1 MILRKLNLAPRS
13 ALCFGIFCLMIVAL
27 GVLALRQAALLNTAE
42 KFIEENVLPSVKLL
56 GSLDRE
62 FVGIRGNNARLR
74 NPLEPQDRKTKALS
88 DIQQSRALIA
98 GFSDAL
104 GKLIV
109 TPQGRQAF
117 DELNKAISDY
127 QTAQN
132 HYLASVA
139 AGNFEEAVTISN
151 GEMKN
156 EADQVENTLKK
167 LIGIN
172 DGKAE
177 RAGNQA
183 DDAYQQTLWMVGI
196 FIAVGVI
203 ATLLLAWL
211 YTRSL
216 TGPINESLNIAQRI
230 AANDLSK
237 DIPHSGS
244 DEAARLIAALAAMQT
259 NLRGALTLIGDSST
273 QLAATSEEMHAVTE
287 DASRTIQRQSNEI
300 EMAATAVNQ
309 MSAAV
314 EEVASNAAS
323 ASEVTSQSS
332 TAAMAGRAQVDE
344 TVTAINLMVSK
355 VQLTSTEVQGLAVMA
370 TDISKVLDVIRAIA
384 EQTNLLALNAAIE
397 AARAGEAGRGFA
409 VVADEVRALQQ
420 STREIEQMVGSIQ
433 TGTGNAV
440 TAMEQT
446 SVQAHKTL
454 EMANGAGKA
463 LLEITESISQINE
476 RNLMIATA
484 AEEQA
489 QVAREVDRSL
499 VSIRDLSS
507 QTSDGSNQTA
517 IATAEL
523 SKLAAGLNRLTMLH
537 KDIAQLNALT
547 AENLTYGHSSGT
559 IQDKKAFVADLE
571 TGKSAFNTLQMLN
584 QKITLSGDVALVRNH
599 FSAEAVN
606 SGKVVPTEI
615 ENFQIW
621 QKQKGQWLLIG
632 RQAFRF

>member
-27 GVLALRQAALLNTAE
+27 GLLALRQAALLNTAE
-42 KFIEENVLPSVKLL
+42 KFIETNVLPSVKLL

-62 FVGIRGNNARLR
+62 FIGIRGNNARLR
-74 NPLEPQDRKTKALS
+74 NPLEPQDRRTKALS
-88 DIQQSRALIA
+88 DIQQARSLIA
-98 GFSDAL
+98 GLSDSL
-104 GKLIV
+104 SKLIV

-117 DELNKAISDY
+117 DELRKANADY
-127 QTAQN
+127 QTAQDR
-132 HYLASVA
+132 YLASVA
-139 AGNFEEAVTISN
+139 AGNLEGAVAISN
-151 GEMKN
+151 GDMKVA
-156 EADQVENTLKK
+156 ADQVENTLKK

-172 DGKAE
+172 DSKAE
-177 RAGNQA
+177 KAGDQA
-183 DDAYQQTLWMVGI
+183 ESAYQQTLLMVSI

-203 ATLLLAWL
+203 TTLLLAWM

-216 TGPINESLNIAQRI
+216 TQPIGESLNIAQRI

-237 DIPHSGS
+237 DIPQDGS
-244 DEAARLIAALAAMQT
+244 DEAARLIAALALMQA
-259 NLRGALTLIGDSST
+259 NLRSALTLIGDSST

-355 VQLTSTEVQGLAVMA
+355 VQITSTEVQGLAVMA

-409 VVADEVRALQQ
+409 VVADEVRALAHRTQQ

-463 LLEITESISQINE
+463 LLEITDSISQINE

-507 QTSDGSNQTA
+507 QTSEGSNQTA

-523 SKLAAGLNRLTMLH
+523 STLASGLNRLT
-537 KDIAQLNALT
+537 
-547 AENLTYGHSSGT
+547 
-559 IQDKKAFVADLE
+559 
-571 TGKSAFNTLQMLN
+571 
-584 QKITLSGDVALVRNH
+584 
-599 FSAEAVN
+599 
-606 SGKVVPTEI
+606 
-615 ENFQIW
+615 
-621 QKQKGQWLLIG
+621 KQ
-632 RQAFRF
+632 FRV

>member
-1 MILRKLNLAPRS
+1 MMLRKLNLAPRS
-13 ALCFGIFCLMIVAL
+13 ALCFGVFCLMIIAL
-27 GVLALRQAALLNTAE
+27 GLLALRQSAELNAAE
-42 KFIEENVLPSVKLL
+42 KFIETNVLPSVKLL
-56 GSLDRE
+56 ASLDRE
-62 FVGIRGNNARLR
+62 FVGIRGNNARVR
-74 NPLEPQDRKTKALS
+74 NPIEPQERKTKALG
-88 DIQQSRALIA
+88 DIQQSRSLIT
-98 GFSDAL
+98 GYSDAL

-117 DELNKAISDY
+117 DELGKANADY
-127 QTAQN
+127 QVAQDR
-132 HYLASVA
+132 YLTFVA
-139 AGNFEEAVTISN
+139 AGNLEAAVAISN
-151 GEMKN
+151 GEMKSA
-156 EADQVENTLKK
+156 ADLVENTLKK

-172 DGKAE
+172 DAKAE
-177 RAGNQA
+177 KAGNAA
-183 DDAYQQTLWMVGI
+183 DTAYQQTLWMVGI
-196 FIAVGVI
+196 FIAVGVLT
-203 ATLLLAWL
+203 TLLLAWM

-216 TGPINESLNIAQRI
+216 TGPIGESLSIAQRI
-230 AANDLSK
+230 ATNDLSK
-237 DIPHSGS
+237 DIALDGT
-244 DEAARLIAALAAMQT
+244 DEAAKLIAALAAMQT
-259 NLRGALTLIGDSST
+259 NLRSALTLIGDSST

-355 VQLTSTEVQGLAVMA
+355 VQVTSTEVQGLAAMA

-409 VVADEVRALQQ
+409 VVADEVRALAHRTQQ
-420 STREIEQMVGSIQ
+420 STREIEQMVSSIQ

-507 QTSDGSNQTA
+507 QTSEGSNQTA

-523 SKLAAGLNRLTMLH
+523 SSLASGLNRLT
-537 KDIAQLNALT
+537 
-547 AENLTYGHSSGT
+547 
-559 IQDKKAFVADLE
+559 
-571 TGKSAFNTLQMLN
+571 
-584 QKITLSGDVALVRNH
+584 
-599 FSAEAVN
+599 
-606 SGKVVPTEI
+606 
-615 ENFQIW
+615 
-621 QKQKGQWLLIG
+621 KQ
-632 RQAFRF
+632 FRV

>member
-13 ALCFGIFCLMIVAL
+13 ALCFGVFCLMIIAL
-27 GVLALRQAALLNTAE
+27 GLLALRQAAELNAAE
-42 KFIEENVLPSVKLL
+42 KFIENNVLPSVKLL
-56 GSLDRE
+56 ASMDRE
-62 FVGIRGNNARLR
+62 FVTIRGNNARVR
-74 NPLEPQDRKTKALS
+74 NPIEPQDRKTKALS
-88 DIQQSRALIA
+88 DIQQSRSLIA

-109 TPQGRQAF
+109 TPQGREAF
-117 DELNKAISDY
+117 GELTKANGDY
-127 QTAQN
+127 QVTQDR
-132 HYLASVA
+132 YLALVA
-139 AGNFEEAVTISN
+139 AGNLEAAVPLSN

-156 EADQVENTLKK
+156 SADQVENTLKK
-167 LIGIN
+167 LIAVN

-177 RAGNQA
+177 KAGDAA
-183 DDAYQQTLWMVGI
+183 DTAYQQTLWLVGI
-196 FIAVGVI
+196 FITVGVLT
-203 ATLLLAWL
+203 TLILAWL

-216 TGPINESLNIAQRI
+216 TGPIGESLSIAQRI
-230 AANDLSK
+230 AGNDLSR
-237 DIPHSGS
+237 DIPENGT
-244 DEAARLIAALAAMQT
+244 DEAAKLIAALAAMQN
-259 NLRGALTLIGDSST
+259 NLRSALTLIGDSST

-314 EEVASNAAS
+314 EEVAGNAAS

-332 TAAMAGRAQVDE
+332 AAAMAGRAQVDE

-355 VQLTSTEVQGLAVMA
+355 VQITSTEVQGLAVMA

-409 VVADEVRALQQ
+409 VVADEVRALAHRTQQ

-463 LLEITESISQINE
+463 LLEITDSISQINE

-523 SKLAAGLNRLTMLH
+523 SKLASGLNRLT
-537 KDIAQLNALT
+537 
-547 AENLTYGHSSGT
+547 
-559 IQDKKAFVADLE
+559 
-571 TGKSAFNTLQMLN
+571 
-584 QKITLSGDVALVRNH
+584 
-599 FSAEAVN
+599 
-606 SGKVVPTEI
+606 
-615 ENFQIW
+615 
-621 QKQKGQWLLIG
+621 KQ
-632 RQAFRF
+632 FRV

>member
-13 ALCFGIFCLMIVAL
+13 ALCFGIFCLMIIAL

-88 DIQQSRALIA
+88 DIQQSRSLIA

-117 DELNKAISDY
+117 DELNKANVDY
-127 QTAQN
+127 QAAQD

-139 AGNFEEAVTISN
+139 AGNLESAVAISN

-156 EADQVENTLKK
+156 AADQVENTLKK

-172 DGKAE
+172 DSKAE
-177 RAGNQA
+177 KAGNQA
-183 DDAYQQTLWMVGI
+183 DAAYQQTLWMVGI
-196 FIAVGVI
+196 FIAVGVV

-237 DIPHSGS
+237 DVPQSGS
-244 DEAARLIAALAAMQT
+244 DEAAKLIAALAAMQT
-259 NLRGALTLIGDSST
+259 NLRSALTLIGDSST

-409 VVADEVRALQQ
+409 VVADEVRALAHRTQQ

-507 QTSDGSNQTA
+507 QTSEGSNQTA

-523 SKLAAGLNRLTMLH
+523 STLAAGLNRLT
-537 KDIAQLNALT
+537 
-547 AENLTYGHSSGT
+547 
-559 IQDKKAFVADLE
+559 
-571 TGKSAFNTLQMLN
+571 
-584 QKITLSGDVALVRNH
+584 
-599 FSAEAVN
+599 
-606 SGKVVPTEI
+606 
-615 ENFQIW
+615 
-621 QKQKGQWLLIG
+621 KQ
-632 RQAFRF
+632 FRV

>member
-13 ALCFGIFCLMIVAL
+13 ALCFGIFCLMIVVL

-88 DIQQSRALIA
+88 DIQLARSLIA

-117 DELNKAISDY
+117 DELNKANVDY
-127 QTAQN
+127 QAAQD

-139 AGNFEEAVTISN
+139 AGNLEGAVAISN

-156 EADQVENTLKK
+156 AADQVENTLKK

-172 DGKAE
+172 DSKAE
-177 RAGNQA
+177 KAGNQA
-183 DDAYQQTLWMVGI
+183 DAAYQQTLWMVGI
-196 FIAVGVI
+196 FIAVGVV

-237 DIPHSGS
+237 DVPQSGS
-244 DEAARLIAALAAMQT
+244 DEAAKLIAALAAMQT
-259 NLRGALTLIGDSST
+259 NLRSALTLIGDSST

-409 VVADEVRALQQ
+409 VVADEVRALAHRTQQ

-507 QTSDGSNQTA
+507 QTSEGSNQTA

-523 SKLAAGLNRLTMLH
+523 STLAAGLNRLT
-537 KDIAQLNALT
+537 
-547 AENLTYGHSSGT
+547 
-559 IQDKKAFVADLE
+559 
-571 TGKSAFNTLQMLN
+571 
-584 QKITLSGDVALVRNH
+584 
-599 FSAEAVN
+599 
-606 SGKVVPTEI
+606 
-615 ENFQIW
+615 
-621 QKQKGQWLLIG
+621 KQ
-632 RQAFRF
+632 FRV